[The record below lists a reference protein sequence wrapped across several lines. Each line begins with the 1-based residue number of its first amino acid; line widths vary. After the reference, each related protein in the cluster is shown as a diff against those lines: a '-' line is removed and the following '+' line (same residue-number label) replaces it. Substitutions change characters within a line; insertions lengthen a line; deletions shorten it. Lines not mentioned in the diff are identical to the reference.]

1 MGAERK
7 SLSHEER
14 FYNGGTG
21 GLDLR
26 TMADCTQDTD
36 VCLIVGL
43 LVLGLGI
50 MPLVNGLYGYY
61 VTVPAIEET
70 DDAVKE
76 AAEELGLEDIPIVS
90 TGRLALAFAIMI
102 LVGSCMIVVGA
113 ALLSI
118 ALSRNRRRIE
128 KSP

>member
-1 MGAERK
+1 
-7 SLSHEER
+7 
-14 FYNGGTG
+14 
-21 GLDLR
+21 
-26 TMADCTQDTD
+26 MADCTQDTD